1 FLERWTAALNSGA
14 TFEMELRLRNSEG
27 AYCWHLCR
35 ALPQRQSDGTVT
47 RWTGVCT
54 NIDAQKRSEK
64 TLHQAAKMESIGV
77 LAGGIAHD
85 FNNLLTGV
93 IGNTTLAL
101 EILGESDPT
110 APMLSSAVQ
119 AAQSAAHLTRQLLA
133 YAGKGH
139 FVSRRIQMAELI
151 ETTVALMRSS
161 IGPGVQ
167 FHVQAAE
174 DLPFID
180 ADPLQVQQIAMNV
193 IMNAAESIPQ
203 GTNGTVD
210 ITIETRHLSGHS
222 IADENHRFAIEP
234 GDFISLVITD
244 SGAGMTPATLSR
256 IFEPFF
262 TTKFTGRG
270 LGLAAAIGI
279 VRSYKGAILA
289 RSEFGRGSRF
299 EILLP
304 ASRTDQAD
312 SGKPDTAIAL
322 EKRGTV
328 LVVDDQETV
337 RSVAHRMLKAEGF
350 EVLMAEN
357 GARAIEIFS
366 ARPSDISVVLLD
378 LTMPGMSG
386 SEVLSHLRKI
396 DPAVRVILSS
406 GFDKSAVLTQF
417 APEELAGFLQKPF
430 TTRQIMEQI
439 AKALQS

>member
-1 FLERWTAALNSGA
+1 
-14 TFEMELRLRNSEG
+14 
-27 AYCWHLCR
+27 
-35 ALPQRQSDGTVT
+35 
-47 RWTGVCT
+47 
-54 NIDAQKRSEK
+54 
-64 TLHQAAKMESIGV
+64 
-77 LAGGIAHD
+77 
-85 FNNLLTGV
+85 
-93 IGNTTLAL
+93 
-101 EILGESDPT
+101 
-110 APMLSSAVQ
+110 
-119 AAQSAAHLTRQLLA
+119 
-133 YAGKGH
+133 
-139 FVSRRIQMAELI
+139 MAELI

-161 IGPGVQ
+161 IAPGVHLQ
-167 FHVQAAE
+167 VQAAE

-203 GTNGTVD
+203 GAKGSVD
-210 ITIETRHLSGHS
+210 ITIETRRLSGHS

-234 GDFISLVITD
+234 GDFISLVVTD
-244 SGAGMTPATLSR
+244 SGAGMTPTTLSR

-304 ASRTDQAD
+304 ASRNDQAD

-322 EKRGTV
+322 ERRGTV

-337 RSVAHRMLKAEGF
+337 RSVAQRMLKAEGF
-350 EVLMAEN
+350 EVLTAEN

-366 ARPSDISVVLLD
+366 ARQSDISVVLLD

-430 TTRQIMEQI
+430 TSRQIMEQI